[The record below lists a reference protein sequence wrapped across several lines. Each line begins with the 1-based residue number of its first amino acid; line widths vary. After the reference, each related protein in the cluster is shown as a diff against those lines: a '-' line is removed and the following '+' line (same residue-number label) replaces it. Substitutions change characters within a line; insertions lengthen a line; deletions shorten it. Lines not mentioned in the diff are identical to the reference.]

1 MTPVD
6 GASSIHAVVVAFLP
20 EAQPFAEL
28 LSTLCPQ
35 VAAIHVIDNTPVSD
49 VRVDGWLQELALPN
63 VHLTRLGDNYG
74 IAKALN
80 VGLDAALRAGAT
92 HVLLSDQ
99 DSLPGAD
106 MVAGLLSAMLE
117 LESQGRRVAAVGPSF
132 VDHVS
137 THAYRFQ
144 MRRPGRWFYSNQE
157 PTEAM
162 PHVLTLSLITSGS
175 LLRAETIRA
184 LGSMRE
190 DFFID
195 YVDVEWSHRA
205 LAHGYEL
212 FGTRYASMSHYMGDR
227 TLRVWAGGWRNLSEY
242 SPLRLYYRVRNF
254 VYMWRLGYVPLGW
267 KIRASWFWLGE
278 SYAHVIFS
286 RARLASFRM
295 IMRGFWDGL
304 RGRMGRYPDNQRTFG
319 KP

>member
-1 MTPVD
+1 MTAVND
-6 GASSIHAVVVAFLP
+6 VASIHAVVVAFLP
-20 EAQPFAEL
+20 EAQSFAAL
-28 LSTLCPQ
+28 LGALSPQ
-35 VAAIHVIDNTPVSD
+35 VAAIHVIDNTPAND
-49 VRVDGWLQELALPN
+49 CRVDKLLVELALPN
-63 VHLTRLGDNYG
+63 VQLVRLGENYG

-80 VGLDAALRAGAT
+80 VGIEAAQRAGAT

-99 DSLPGAD
+99 DSLPSAD
-106 MVAGLLSAMLE
+106 MVVGLLSAMLE

-132 VDHVS
+132 MDHVS

-144 MRRPGRWFYSNQE
+144 VLRQGQWFYSNQE
-157 PTEAM
+157 PTEAI
-162 PHVLTLSLITSGS
+162 PHVQTLSLITSGS

-190 DFFID
+190 DFFVD

-212 FGTRYASMSHYMGDR
+212 FGTHYASMSHYMGDR
-227 TLRVWAGGWRNLSEY
+227 TLRVWAGSWRNLSEY
-242 SPLRLYYRVRNF
+242 SPMRLYYRVRNF
-254 VYMWRLGYVPLGW
+254 VYMLRLGYVPLGW

-295 IMRGFWDGL
+295 IVRGLWDGL